1 MRTLPLVIGMVAMAA
16 GAATLPAVPAG
27 ACSVFDRH
35 PCAPT
40 VCSVFQRRP
49 CMPEFEYPLGQDL
62 RLTIVTPPPDH
73 PVDSKHDDAKRD
85 DDDENNQ
92 NGEHKL
98 DSIKSLFAA
107 LRGCWVPPDENEL
120 RPGMQMA
127 VRFSFKRTGEIIGTP
142 RVTYTSPDAPQE
154 TRDTYHNAVTAS
166 LERCTP
172 MQFSRGLGGAIAGRP
187 IAIRFVDNRT
197 RQ

>member
-1 MRTLPLVIGMVAMAA
+1 MRALPLVIGMVAMAA
-16 GAATLPAVPAG
+16 GAATLPADPAG

-35 PCAPT
+35 PCAAT

-62 RLTIVTPPPDH
+62 RLTIVTPPPQQAADARR
-73 PVDSKHDDAKRD
+73 DEAKRD
-85 DDDENNQ
+85 DDENDQ

-98 DSIKSLFAA
+98 DSIKSLFDA
-107 LRGCWVPPDENEL
+107 LRGCRVPPDENEL

-127 VRFSFKRTGEIIGTP
+127 MRFSFKRTGEIIGTP
-142 RVTYTSPDAPQE
+142 RVTYTSPDAPQDA
-154 TRDTYHNAVTAS
+154 RDTYHNAVTAS

-172 MQFSRGLGGAIAGRP
+172 MQFSKGLAGAIAGRP

>member
-1 MRTLPLVIGMVAMAA
+1 MRALPSVMGMVALAA
-16 GAATLPAVPAG
+16 GAATLPPDPAG
-27 ACSVFDRH
+27 AVCSVFDRH

-49 CMPEFEYPLGQDL
+49 CLPEYEYPIGQDL
-62 RLTIVTPPPDH
+62 RLTIVSPPPD
-73 PVDSKHDDAKRD
+73 PPADTKHDDKD
-85 DDDENNQ
+85 Q

-98 DSIKSLFAA
+98 DSIRSLFAA
-107 LRGCWVPPDENEL
+107 LRGCWVPPDENDA

-127 VRFSFKRTGEIIGTP
+127 VRFSFKRDGEILGTP

-154 TRDTYHNAVTAS
+154 ARDTYRNAITTA
-166 LERCTP
+166 LEHCTP
-172 MQFSRGLGGAIAGRP
+172 MAFSKGLGGAIAGRP
-187 IAIRFVDNRT
+187 IAIRFVDNRN